1 VPTRDE
7 IKPKVIDKIASVV
20 HRKPETI
27 EEKDRLFEDLGMGP
41 TVRKAMAMP
50 YTKIS
55 EEFRGSPVTQS
66 DAGNLKTV
74 AASIDLVTKAANDK
88 RESGEV

>member
-1 VPTRDE
+1 VATRE
-7 IKPKVIDKIASVV
+7 EVKPKVVEKIASVV
-20 HRKPETI
+20 HRQPAEIK
-27 EEKDRLFEDLGMGP
+27 EEDKLFEDLGMGP
-41 TVRKAMAMP
+41 TVRKAMALP

-55 EEFRGSPVTQS
+55 EEFGGSRVSQS

-88 RESGEV
+88 KSEEL